1 MMVPPIAPTI
11 RIGAWAFV
19 MSASGMLSS
28 NPKAKPTIQPGQGKA
43 TQLITNPMANRL
55 VNAASNAVAL
65 SGNDIGSIIATD
77 TAPKISPLII
87 P

>member
-1 MMVPPIAPTI
+1 MVPPIAPTI
-11 RIGAWAFV
+11 RMGAYAFV
-19 MSASGMLSS
+19 INALGTLST
-28 NPKAKPTIQPGQGKA
+28 NPKTKPTIHPGHGKA
-43 TQLITNPMANRL
+43 TQPITSPMANRL
-55 VNAASNAVAL
+55 VNAASNAVVL